1 MVINIS
7 SMAQEV
13 KGQSRPHSQKLAE
26 WLDNRFT
33 IPGTNIRFG
42 LDPIISL
49 VPGAGDWLAGMISS
63 YFILLGVRADLAPSV
78 LLRMGFNVLLDIVI
92 GSIPLLGDL
101 FDVGWKANI
110 RNAELL
116 EKYRSDA
123 QTTERHSRWM
133 LWAIATGLFLVIIAL
148 LALIGWL
155 IAAIFEV
162 LF

>member
-1 MVINIS
+1 
-7 SMAQEV
+7 MAQGINE
-13 KGQSRPHSQKLAE
+13 QPSSHSYKLAE
-26 WLDNRFT
+26 WLDSRFT

-49 VPGAGDWLAGMISS
+49 IPGAGDWLAGMISS
-63 YFILLGVRADLAPSV
+63 YFILQGVRADLPPVV
-78 LLRMGFNVLLDIVI
+78 LWRMGFNVLIDISI

-116 EKYRSDA
+116 EEYKQNA
-123 QTTERHSRWM
+123 KTTEQHSRWM
-133 LWAIATGLFLVIIAL
+133 LWSIAILLILLIIGLL
-148 LALIGWL
+148 LLIGWL
-155 IAAIFEV
+155 IASIFEV